1 MDKQKRPSR
10 SDGLTILGTD
20 TEVGKTFVA
29 CRILESLVRD
39 GVAVGAYKP
48 VASGAPTLEQSD
60 GFQLWQASGQRGSL
74 ADVTPQR
81 FLAPLAPP
89 IAAELEGLRVSDAL
103 IFDGARHWSGRCQF
117 LVVEGAGGLMSPIS
131 WTMTNAALALELQ
144 FSVVLV
150 AENRLGVVNQVL
162 TTLTAARSIGLH
174 VCCIVLNEIRNTE
187 ELAIQSNERLLRR
200 FLEKFSDAPKI
211 TRLPCDGEGFMPAV
225 RWQDLVAAKL
235 SDQENGR

>member
-1 MDKQKRPSR
+1 MKTS
-10 SDGLTILGTD
+10 GLTILGTD

-74 ADVTPQR
+74 AEVTPQS

-89 IAAELEGLRVSDAL
+89 IAAELEGLLVSDKL
-103 IFDGARHWSGRCQF
+103 IIDGAGDLSSRCQF

-131 WTMTNAALALELQ
+131 WTMTNASLALELQ
-144 FSVVLV
+144 FPVVLV
-150 AENRLGVVNQVL
+150 SENRLGVVNQVL
-162 TTLTAARSIGLH
+162 TTLTAARSMGLH
-174 VCCIVLNEIRNTE
+174 VCCIVLNEMRNNEMRNTE
-187 ELAIQSNERLLRR
+187 ERAVQSNERLLRR
-200 FLEKFSDAPKI
+200 FLETDPSAPKI
-211 TRLPCDGEGFMPAV
+211 TRLPRDAEGFMPAV
-225 RWQDLVAAKL
+225 RWQDLVASK
-235 SDQENGR
+235 